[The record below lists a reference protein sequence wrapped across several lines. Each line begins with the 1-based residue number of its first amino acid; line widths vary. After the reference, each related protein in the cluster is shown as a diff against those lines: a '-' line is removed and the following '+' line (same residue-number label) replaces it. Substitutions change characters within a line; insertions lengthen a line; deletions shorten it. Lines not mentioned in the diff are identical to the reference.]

1 MSGYEYQKAAG
12 IAGLG
17 ALTPHGIQQVQVAAQ
32 ANFEPQAPPGILLQA
47 RNNIDA
53 CHRML
58 DDLHKFADQYVGIRN
73 EAQAANA
80 PMPVPNGAAEEMRD
94 YAGHLQSRLRAL
106 CDRLSVL

>member
-1 MSGYEYQKAAG
+1 MSGFDYPK
-12 IAGLG
+12 AGLG
-17 ALTPHGIQQVQVAAQ
+17 ASTPHGMQMQQAQAAMQQNYEPQVQ
-32 ANFEPQAPPGILLQA
+32 APAGILQQA

-73 EAQAANA
+73 EAQAPNA
-80 PMPVPNGAAEEMRD
+80 PTPVPNGVAEEMRD
-94 YAGHLQSRLRAL
+94 YAGHLQARLRAL